1 MTLEPWHTWVGINP
15 SIAVILD
22 HNPRTLI
29 RLPLLLRYH
38 LGLFVEEVFL
48 LSSSPELDYAL
59 LSITLKVIDI
69 NKVVF
74 ELVELGSLLFLEGVD
89 GLCCGR
95 GVRLMPGLD
104 GVVVF

>member
-1 MTLEPWHTWVGINP
+1 VTLESWHSWVGINS
-15 SIAVILD
+15 SIAIIVD
-22 HNPRTLI
+22 HNPRTLVW
-29 RLPLLLRYH
+29 LPLLLRYN

-59 LSITLKVIDI
+59 LSITLKVIYI

-74 ELVELGSLLFLEGVD
+74 ELVELRPLLFLEGGN

-104 GVVVF
+104 RVVVL